1 MSMLLANDRSR
12 FLSRRPRLV
21 LPVVAAAVFLVT
33 ASVNQAQDAPPE
45 DYVAPESVDL
55 TADSYADTIFAAPSG
70 ADPQGPDPGEV
81 YVVSGADGS
90 VVITLIGNTADD
102 WFGYSVAVA
111 GDLNDDGFDD
121 LIVGAPK
128 DEAGKAFVFYGPFD
142 GTGPLEITAAN
153 ADMAFSSPDPDDYDF
168 GDAVGRVSD
177 LTGDGIPELR
187 IRAWFLDADGFETAH
202 TYILSGATGDPLF
215 RITGDDPFDPWA
227 QVIGDTDG
235 DGDVDQDDLD
245 IILANQ
251 DLVGADL
258 TAYDGDI
265 NGDGIVDMTD
275 YNLAQANFGF
285 NAFASLIGGGVPCL
299 GGPGQGEHCPEDCD
313 GVIIMLPGNVDP
325 ECRPFHCPQ
334 DAACVYTI
342 FPQPMPGQPHPV
354 EWEVEVTI
362 LVYPHVGDSATWDVL
377 DGAELI
383 EILEIT
389 ANTFRFRTIEFGPV
403 LINASYL
410 VCHEF
415 CSMDI
420 PITITWIDSDSDG
433 LPDSWEEMMGLDPN
447 NPDTDGDGILD
458 GDEDYD
464 GDGLSNHDEWVYGT
478 DPMNPDTDGDGVS
491 DGDEVAQG
499 SNPNDP
505 ADGGQAPDP
514 EDLIE
519 VTLQVGDHSGSH
531 SELWLLQVGDIRFKA
546 PGYGEVT
553 PPTVFQFLRSN
564 SYPIN
569 LIHLDSTLDP
579 PDYDY
584 TAHVTP
590 EPGSC
595 AIVDD
600 PPQPVNPLLGV
611 YEMTVACPQDGHP
624 PDCNPAAGKVATLIL
639 PTGDLTVFRPNTPRF
654 QLTAVPDEFEET
666 SNDPT
671 IHPGAGV
678 RFNGDDD
685 NGNGV
690 PDHTES
696 PVTNEGDLVRL
707 EVTGDPPF
715 LPDSHEWVLRRSN
728 PAIKLWKTP
737 TKGFTELFGDD
748 DTAPADSLAW
758 FIEWVNPN
766 TNTATLELGV
776 REVGGA
782 EVCVVDTIALYRFTS
797 IVIALGGR
805 DQVPADPPNEPTNH
819 GTFVLAIDLYQQGY
833 DVYMFNEQVVEDDG
847 TGPPYDEI
855 VDAVQKRQVQSV
867 GMYGYSWGGGAIY
880 KLANGL
886 TTPAIVP
893 NFACYI
899 DAVTNDG
906 FGAENRRP
914 PAVMYHLNM
923 YQQAN
928 WPQGGPIEGP
938 LPGDEEFD
946 VINDW
951 GLDVTH
957 GTIDDNSQVL
967 STVEN
972 RLKLHV
978 PSR

>member
-1 MSMLLANDRSR
+1 M
-12 FLSRRPRLV
+12 
-21 LPVVAAAVFLVT
+21 
-33 ASVNQAQDAPPE
+33 
-45 DYVAPESVDL
+45 
-55 TADSYADTIFAAPSG
+55 
-70 ADPQGPDPGEV
+70 
-81 YVVSGADGS
+81 
-90 VVITLIGNTADD
+90 VITLKGNTADD

-111 GDLNDDGFDD
+111 GDLNDDGFED

-313 GVIIMLPGNVDP
+313 GIVVMLPGNVDP

-334 DAACVYTI
+334 DAACVYAI
-342 FPQPMPGQPHPV
+342 FPPPMPGQPHPV

-389 ANTFRFRTIEFGPV
+389 ANTFRFRTIGFGPV
-403 LINASYL
+403 LINASYF
-410 VCHEF
+410 VCNEL
-415 CSMDI
+415 CSLDI
-420 PITITWIDSDSDG
+420 PMTITWVDSDSDG

-447 NPDTDGDGILD
+447 NPDTDGDGIPD

-505 ADGGQAPDP
+505 SDGGQAPDP
-514 EDLIE
+514 EDLVT
-519 VTLQVGDHSGSH
+519 VTLVVGDHSGSE
-531 SELWLLQVGDIRFKA
+531 SEIWMLEVGDIRFKA
-546 PGYGEVT
+546 PGHGEVT
-553 PPTVFQFLRSN
+553 PPTDYQFLRGH
-564 SYPIN
+564 SYPIK
-569 LIHLDSTLDP
+569 LIHLDSTLDT

-590 EPGSC
+590 EPDPC
-595 AIVDD
+595 ALVDD
-600 PPQPVNPLLGV
+600 PDGLLGV
-611 YEMTVACPQDGHP
+611 HSSEECPSG
-624 PDCNPAAGKVATLIL
+624 CNPAAGKVATLIL
-639 PTGDLTVFRPNTPRF
+639 PTGDLTVYRPNTPRF
-654 QLTAVPDEFEET
+654 QEIAVPDAIEET
-666 SNDPT
+666 SEDPAV
-671 IHPGAGV
+671 HPGAGV

-685 NGNGV
+685 NFNEV

-696 PVTNEGDLVRL
+696 PVANENDLVRVDVL
-707 EVTGDPPF
+707 GELAE
-715 LPDSHEWVLRRSN
+715 LPDTYEWVLKRSN
-728 PAIKLWKTP
+728 EAITVWDNP
-737 TKGFTELFGDD
+737 TKSGNQ
-748 DTAPADSLAW
+748 APWIDNVAVIVSPNGEAW
-758 FIEWVNPN
+758 YIEWVDPN

-782 EVCVVDTIALYRFTS
+782 EVCVVDTIALYRFRS
-797 IVIALGGR
+797 IVIALGGEGH
-805 DQVPADPPNEPTNH
+805 VPADPVNDPGNH
-819 GTFVLAIDLYQQGY
+819 GTFQLAIDLYKQGY
-833 DVYMFNEQVVEDDG
+833 NVFMFDEDGVVNDGSGPVYDIAVVAVLNHAVTEIAIFGYSHGGGSTYLLADRL
-847 TGPPYDEI
+847 TTVFAPTLPPGAFSIPFTSY
-855 VDAVQKRQVQSV
+855 VDAVEE
-867 GMYGYSWGGGAIY
+867 
-880 KLANGL
+880 NGL
-886 TTPAIVP
+886 
-893 NFACYI
+893 
-899 DAVTNDG
+899 
-906 FGAENRRP
+906 GAETRFP
-914 PAVMYHLNM
+914 TGSAYLLNY
-923 YQQAN
+923 YQQGEFPLWLN
-928 WPQGGPIEGP
+928 GGPVTAVP
-938 LPGDEEFD
+938 PG
-946 VINDW
+946 VVAPPPT
-951 GLDVTH
+951 GLDVETTPWGAGATH
-957 GTIDDNSQVL
+957 GNIDDLPQV
-967 STVEN
+967 VNAIEN
-972 RLKLHV
+972 NLT
-978 PSR
+978 SRVSH